1 MPAGSG
7 GYCRTGIDQGEP
19 KPVSKTSSNSELS
32 LEEEKE
38 AWRRHHIESLLESA
52 CNSLLQENPNARGNG
67 GSRAR
72 VSRSRSR
79 GIARRTRSANDL
91 LAPKV
96 RHRTDSLRRAFG
108 VECGSAR
115 SRSRGIG
122 IIHVRESLSD
132 FGVSAFR
139 FQLSNEIDCARLVRL
154 AGIN

>member
-1 MPAGSG
+1 M
-7 GYCRTGIDQGEP
+7 
-19 KPVSKTSSNSELS
+19 
-32 LEEEKE
+32 
-38 AWRRHHIESLLESA
+38 A

-79 GIARRTRSANDL
+79 GIARRTRRAHDA

-96 RHRTDSLRRAFG
+96 RHRTDSLRRAFE
-108 VECGSAR
+108 VECGAAR

-122 IIHVRESLSD
+122 IIHARESL
-132 FGVSAFR
+132 FR
-139 FQLSNEIDCARLVRL
+139 FRGFSFRFLVFSLQMKSIALRLVWL